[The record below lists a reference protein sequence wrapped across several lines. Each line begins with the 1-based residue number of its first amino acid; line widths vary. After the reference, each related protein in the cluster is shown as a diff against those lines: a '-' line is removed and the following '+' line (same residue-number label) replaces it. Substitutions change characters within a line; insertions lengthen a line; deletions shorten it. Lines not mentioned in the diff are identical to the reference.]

1 MELDGRPL
9 AVDTRK
15 ATAILAYVAVSGHV
29 QSRDII
35 ATLLWPEYDGE
46 RSRAALRRT
55 LSTLRTSLGGEW
67 LASDRGTIGAEP
79 RAGVVRSGRV
89 PPRLG

>member
-1 MELDGRPL
+1 VELDGRPL

-55 LSTLRTSLGGEW
+55 LSTLRTSLDGEW
-67 LASDRGTIGAEP
+67 LVSDRGTIGLNLEQAWFDL
-79 RAGVVRSGRV
+79 AG
-89 PPRLG
+89 